1 MTNTP
6 TEERTAEESTPVPAD
21 AAAAPVPAPAEPTP
35 FWHRRYVERYLL
47 PLVVPILVIF
57 FLVAYILNISR
68 LFLSAHG
75 HIPIMVGSFILVAI
89 LIGAAVLSAVS
100 PRLKQSTLT
109 LTCAGFILLIMA
121 SGWLVL
127 GHSQPESTGPAT
139 LADTLKTTQTVKIVA
154 APGGSFSFA
163 PNSAPVK
170 TGLVTFEI
178 TAGAPGHNFSL
189 RGADTLFKPLELG
202 AGGTVT
208 KGVAFFSKAGPYV
221 FFCAVPGHEAA
232 GMKGTIN
239 VTGPP
244 LTLSEALK
252 AAGNPA
258 SAAG

>member
-6 TEERTAEESTPVPAD
+6 TEEREAVEDATPAPAAAD
-21 AAAAPVPAPAEPTP
+21 APVAAKAEPTP
-35 FWHRRYVERYLL
+35 FWHRPYVERYLL
-47 PLVVPILVIF
+47 PLIVPIVVIF
-57 FLVAYILNISR
+57 LLVTYILNISR

-75 HIPIMVGSFILVAI
+75 HIPILVGSFILVAI
-89 LIGAAVLSAVS
+89 LIGAAILSAVS

-109 LTCAGFILLIMA
+109 LVSVGFILVIMM

-127 GHSQPESTGPAT
+127 GHSQEKSTGPAT
-139 LADTLKTTQTVKIVA
+139 LADTLKTTQTVKVVA
-154 APGGSFSFA
+154 APGGKFAFA
-163 PNSAPVK
+163 PSSLPLK
-170 TGLVTFEI
+170 TGLATIEV

-232 GMKGTIN
+232 GMKGDFN

-244 LTLSEALK
+244 LTLAEALK
-252 AAGNPA
+252 ASGNPA